1 MAAQAFIVL
10 YTHQKTKKS
19 KTWQDGI
26 LKLSPE
32 GRVATL
38 YNDKGQH
45 LENVY
50 LKTNK
55 LNSGDDLESDRYLIT
70 VEGEDLSGGIPQTST
85 EVREAPK
92 ISKSTLKP
100 VGLLHPVGLK
110 RKFSGFQGP
119 REISK
124 KPSLGVEGETQS
136 PVLAQGCSSL
146 PSQLYS
152 ASPLFATPC
161 LKNSDAIL
169 PPDCGSLA
177 CWKNNP
183 DGRNQTL
190 PLTSSFSCSYS
201 SNDLWMT
208 ESEKVD
214 KSSSTAANV
223 EVNSVTQKFR
233 SRSQILAL
241 LKSQPPQQTSAALS
255 KSNEHYDELSGS
267 GHSDVLNTKDTIM
280 PGKENCFVVVGQKSK
295 YPQDIP
301 VEPNLKKSRWDA
313 YLEHSP
319 PSDSEDTVNSDK
331 DKSVEQDDPY
341 KVQCF
346 SSSLDLT
353 QKTSSRKNIQGKPL
367 SPQLSAQSEN
377 CLPPQLAEATKF
389 HTPQTSVLHLQ
400 WKTETSNC
408 KSYVGQEDLNTDNC
422 SNATQ
427 PFGDISFSSEYS
439 LQGCRDNETP
449 ISEKPVA
456 SPSLK
461 ISDTAICSSEDETSD
476 PAMTEITFNLLD
488 SFDCIVSDDEDSQI
502 VCPNIKEAEHGPLG
516 EIIPTKDRKD
526 NVPLHCQNEKHAG
539 NEIMESRD
547 ITDMS
552 SGSNISRTK
561 NYGLVEYDSK
571 LQVLSDTVK
580 HENCAIK
587 EEHKEKLQN
596 FPGTSDLGRMFDIKT
611 ELSHDKKDTTE
622 NTAHISMGNIVQP
635 KGSLLE
641 NSTVVKEASKLSQES
656 QRSTHNCIL
665 VLPIN
670 KSQSKMPLL
679 ENHIQSSN
687 EGILCNQSTFDS
699 TENIKTE
706 NSISVLKGLTKHSNA
721 IESLDILNDDSES
734 TTREDECSGHTD
746 KLSGEVEEDHHKT
759 MHDDFFQCDLDQA
772 KPFPTAEF
780 IFSQEFKSD
789 NTPRFQCPEPV
800 PPKLLSAKSLE
811 EELFVEDFPAKPGT
825 VHVPQGTHCNN
836 AVPFKAFALP
846 QWDGGTQQ
854 SDCDWD
860 LSQWPSRETIKPDL
874 TIVQEKPD
882 IDRPFSWHENTI
894 MQLKELKD
902 TQNATQDISCTN
914 STISQVGSKLQRL
927 LPVVTT
933 PDLADSTR
941 PVPAG
946 YEYKKCFLDTN
957 CSPSPNI
964 YTTKNLID
972 VPVHN
977 AFVENIEEG
986 TGFLKPTEDRNS
998 PKRQSKWTKYQN
1010 KSLCSRTNEN
1020 VEDMKANE
1028 EFFAKSLF
1036 GKEPYMADKVDDKAS
1051 VESICLTLLKDT
1063 LSKKNSGLVQHGLHT
1078 KRHPTISIAQL
1089 NKGKTSFL
1097 SDSSGNVKISCELHF
1112 PSRETVQST
1121 VSIPKREISI
1131 PILYQSVTH
1140 YKHVFT
1146 AALTEHLNIM
1156 MFELSQRLYKALSKV
1171 DMSFYTSSRAAGE
1184 MGKHN
1189 VTPLCL
1195 HQQPAKLVMVKKE
1208 GPNKGRFF
1216 YTCDAPKSDQC
1227 KFFKWLNETQ
1237 CSSPVQG
1244 HAQPK
1249 VVMGDMKSVASFVR
1263 SHKVALYEESHLMV
1277 RKVSGFQN
1285 KSFGKF
1291 KKIINANSDF
1301 AGESKTKLYLK
1312 LNRKEN
1318 SSAYSKDDLWVVSKT
1333 IDFEPVDT
1341 FVAFS
1346 VFFGPSANNEIEI
1359 QPLKGYSPSNWPSNT
1374 LVHAVLVCN
1383 ASTEL
1388 TSLRNIQEHL
1398 NPSTLPIMPHLLK
1411 MQSEQEGESKTN
1423 TGKFKPPSLT
1433 AKIPQRCELPSC
1445 SFILAKSQEMIEQFR
1460 LNEDQATA
1468 LMQIA
1473 QMMTTAAGSYKAVA
1487 PPITVIHG
1495 VFGAGK
1501 SYLLSVVV
1509 LFLVQLFERGNPA
1522 EGYEASPWKIL
1533 ISSSTNVAVDRV
1545 LLGLLDLGFSQFV
1558 RVGSIRKIAK
1568 PILPFSLH
1576 AGSENENE
1584 QIKELLALLKDDLT
1598 PVEKAY
1604 VRKSIEQH
1612 KLGTNKALLGQ
1623 VRVVG
1628 ATCAA
1633 CPFACMSNLKFPVV
1647 VLDECSQMTEPASM
1661 LPVAR
1666 FQCEKLILVGD
1677 PKQLS
1682 PTIQGSEPA
1691 HEKGLEQ
1698 TLFSR
1703 LCLMGHKAIILR
1715 TQYRCHPAI
1724 CSIANE
1730 LFYDSHLING
1740 VSEEDRKP
1748 LLDWLPTLCFYNVNG
1763 TEQVEGNNSFYNME
1777 EANFTVK
1784 LIQSLIAS
1792 GIEGSMIGV
1801 ITLYKSQMYKIFSL
1815 LASSAHCDS
1824 TDIKAVQVSTVDA
1837 FQGAE
1842 KEIIILSCVR
1852 TRQVGFIDSEKRM
1865 NVGLTRGKRHLLIIA
1880 NLACLRKNKLWEH
1893 VIHHCERQKNG
1904 LKHVSQWEEKL
1915 NAILLRYQEKKI
1927 EEDMKKKKSKARECN
1942 VR

>member
-860 LSQWPSRETIKPDL
+860 LSQWPSRETIK
-874 TIVQEKPD
+874 
-882 IDRPFSWHENTI
+882 
-894 MQLKELKD
+894 
-902 TQNATQDISCTN
+902 
-914 STISQVGSKLQRL
+914 
-927 LPVVTT
+927 
-933 PDLADSTR
+933 
-941 PVPAG
+941 
-946 YEYKKCFLDTN
+946 
-957 CSPSPNI
+957 
-964 YTTKNLID
+964 
-972 VPVHN
+972 
-977 AFVENIEEG
+977 
-986 TGFLKPTEDRNS
+986 
-998 PKRQSKWTKYQN
+998 
-1010 KSLCSRTNEN
+1010 
-1020 VEDMKANE
+1020 
-1028 EFFAKSLF
+1028 
-1036 GKEPYMADKVDDKAS
+1036 
-1051 VESICLTLLKDT
+1051 
-1063 LSKKNSGLVQHGLHT
+1063 
-1078 KRHPTISIAQL
+1078 
-1089 NKGKTSFL
+1089 
-1097 SDSSGNVKISCELHF
+1097 ISCELHF

-1195 HQQPAKLVMVKKE
+1195 HQQPAKLVMVKK
-1208 GPNKGRFF
+1208 
-1216 YTCDAPKSDQC
+1216 
-1227 KFFKWLNETQ
+1227 
-1237 CSSPVQG
+1237 
-1244 HAQPK
+1244 
-1249 VVMGDMKSVASFVR
+1249 
-1263 SHKVALYEESHLMV
+1263 
-1277 RKVSGFQN
+1277 
-1285 KSFGKF
+1285 
-1291 KKIINANSDF
+1291 
-1301 AGESKTKLYLK
+1301 
-1312 LNRKEN
+1312 
-1318 SSAYSKDDLWVVSKT
+1318 
-1333 IDFEPVDT
+1333 
-1341 FVAFS
+1341 
-1346 VFFGPSANNEIEI
+1346 
-1359 QPLKGYSPSNWPSNT
+1359 
-1374 LVHAVLVCN
+1374 
-1383 ASTEL
+1383 
-1388 TSLRNIQEHL
+1388 
-1398 NPSTLPIMPHLLK
+1398 
-1411 MQSEQEGESKTN
+1411 
-1423 TGKFKPPSLT
+1423 
-1433 AKIPQRCELPSC
+1433 
-1445 SFILAKSQEMIEQFR
+1445 
-1460 LNEDQATA
+1460 
-1468 LMQIA
+1468 
-1473 QMMTTAAGSYKAVA
+1473 
-1487 PPITVIHG
+1487 
-1495 VFGAGK
+1495 
-1501 SYLLSVVV
+1501 
-1509 LFLVQLFERGNPA
+1509 
-1522 EGYEASPWKIL
+1522 
-1533 ISSSTNVAVDRV
+1533 
-1545 LLGLLDLGFSQFV
+1545 
-1558 RVGSIRKIAK
+1558 
-1568 PILPFSLH
+1568 
-1576 AGSENENE
+1576 
-1584 QIKELLALLKDDLT
+1584 
-1598 PVEKAY
+1598 
-1604 VRKSIEQH
+1604 
-1612 KLGTNKALLGQ
+1612 
-1623 VRVVG
+1623 
-1628 ATCAA
+1628 
-1633 CPFACMSNLKFPVV
+1633 
-1647 VLDECSQMTEPASM
+1647 
-1661 LPVAR
+1661 
-1666 FQCEKLILVGD
+1666 
-1677 PKQLS
+1677 
-1682 PTIQGSEPA
+1682 
-1691 HEKGLEQ
+1691 
-1698 TLFSR
+1698 
-1703 LCLMGHKAIILR
+1703 
-1715 TQYRCHPAI
+1715 
-1724 CSIANE
+1724 
-1730 LFYDSHLING
+1730 
-1740 VSEEDRKP
+1740 
-1748 LLDWLPTLCFYNVNG
+1748 
-1763 TEQVEGNNSFYNME
+1763 
-1777 EANFTVK
+1777 
-1784 LIQSLIAS
+1784 
-1792 GIEGSMIGV
+1792 
-1801 ITLYKSQMYKIFSL
+1801 
-1815 LASSAHCDS
+1815 
-1824 TDIKAVQVSTVDA
+1824 
-1837 FQGAE
+1837 
-1842 KEIIILSCVR
+1842 
-1852 TRQVGFIDSEKRM
+1852 
-1865 NVGLTRGKRHLLIIA
+1865 
-1880 NLACLRKNKLWEH
+1880 
-1893 VIHHCERQKNG
+1893 
-1904 LKHVSQWEEKL
+1904 
-1915 NAILLRYQEKKI
+1915 
-1927 EEDMKKKKSKARECN
+1927 
-1942 VR
+1942 